1 MRASL
6 ASLAMGAITTAA
18 AAQETRPDSIRPVP
32 LSAIVISAERSAT
45 PMNRTTAAV
54 SRLTADDIERLPQAT
69 LADVLRHV
77 PGVAVV
83 DFDGLGKDPQLMV
96 RGFYGGGES
105 EYVVVMV
112 DGLVVNRVH
121 NGTLAWD
128 ALPPPA
134 AIASIEVMRGSGSTV
149 AGDAAVAAVVSIRT
163 RPAAERRVAWNV
175 SGGGF
180 GSFDAAL
187 DLGGSLAG
195 RGMRLDASA
204 DRTEGFRAHAAREGR
219 RLAASVEMTPAW
231 QLSVNAA
238 TRRFDEPGPLL
249 ESALA
254 TNRSASD
261 PMFRFD
267 ETEDAE
273 LTVGVRHQR
282 SLGSGQVS
290 ATATLDRRNAT
301 ILRTLPLAPGFG
313 DTKERAL
320 GTRRAALELQA
331 DFGDSGLPGDDHLTI
346 GGRLDVGDLASRYY
360 EVVADRGERGSLDA
374 AGDAAR
380 GTASLFAHAAIAA
393 TDWLRWTLGA
403 RADWISDSFHA
414 GDGTL
419 DQGGSHAAFSPRAG
433 VNVRYASGSRSTG
446 HAFLAV
452 SGTFKAPTLD
462 QLFDQRSI
470 PVPFP
475 PFSIST
481 SNPGLDPQRGRA
493 VEAGLYHQV
502 VGATTR
508 LAATLTVYET
518 AMRNEL
524 DFDVQAF
531 RYVNIG
537 RSRHRGVEGA
547 VDFSVPNASL
557 FGQVTVQ
564 DVVARAGDNAGRQ
577 LKAVPGQVVT
587 AGFTLSPARLGV
599 VTVSATRM
607 ADMFL
612 DDANTRRIPSW
623 TRIDAQVSRRLGEV
637 AIIAGARN
645 LLDARYSSTG
655 FPDPSG
661 SGEAFFHPAAGR
673 VLTLGIR
680 HGR

>member
-360 EVVADRGERGSLDA
+360 
-374 AGDAAR
+374 
-380 GTASLFAHAAIAA
+380 
-393 TDWLRWTLGA
+393 
-403 RADWISDSFHA
+403 
-414 GDGTL
+414 
-419 DQGGSHAAFSPRAG
+419 
-433 VNVRYASGSRSTG
+433 
-446 HAFLAV
+446 
-452 SGTFKAPTLD
+452 
-462 QLFDQRSI
+462 
-470 PVPFP
+470 
-475 PFSIST
+475 
-481 SNPGLDPQRGRA
+481 
-493 VEAGLYHQV
+493 
-502 VGATTR
+502 
-508 LAATLTVYET
+508 
-518 AMRNEL
+518 
-524 DFDVQAF
+524 
-531 RYVNIG
+531 
-537 RSRHRGVEGA
+537 
-547 VDFSVPNASL
+547 
-557 FGQVTVQ
+557 
-564 DVVARAGDNAGRQ
+564 
-577 LKAVPGQVVT
+577 
-587 AGFTLSPARLGV
+587 
-599 VTVSATRM
+599 
-607 ADMFL
+607 
-612 DDANTRRIPSW
+612 
-623 TRIDAQVSRRLGEV
+623 
-637 AIIAGARN
+637 
-645 LLDARYSSTG
+645 
-655 FPDPSG
+655 
-661 SGEAFFHPAAGR
+661 
-673 VLTLGIR
+673 
-680 HGR
+680 